1 MRCPFCGAEDTGV
14 IDSRENDDGTR
25 IRRRRRCMACAKR
38 FTTYETVEL
47 RYPQVIKQDGNRVEF
62 DRNKLLTS
70 FRRALHKRPVTAEQV
85 EAAMER
91 IIQNLLGSGI
101 QEVQSRVIGECVM
114 QELYML
120 DKVAY
125 IRFASVYRSFEDI
138 GDFQDAIREVQ
149 ASPPTNRKSEP

>member
-1 MRCPFCGAEDTGV
+1 MKCPFCGAEDTSV
-14 IDSRENDDGTR
+14 IDSRENDEGTR

-47 RYPQVIKQDGNRVEF
+47 RFPQVIKQDGNRVEF

-70 FRRALHKRPVTAEQV
+70 FLRALHKRPVTAGQV
-85 EAAMER
+85 DAAMER
-91 IIQNLLGSGI
+91 IIQILLGSGT
-101 QEVQSRVIGECVM
+101 QEIQSRAIGEYVM
-114 QELYML
+114 QELYTL

-138 GDFQDAIREVQ
+138 GDFQNAIREVQ
-149 ASPPTNRKSEP
+149 AHPQIDKK

>member
-1 MRCPFCGAEDTGV
+1 MKCPFCGAEDTGV
-14 IDSRENDDGTR
+14 IDSRENDEGTR
-25 IRRRRRCMACAKR
+25 IRRRRRCLVCEKR

-47 RYPQVIKQDGNRVEF
+47 RFPQVVKQDGNRVEF

-70 FRRALHKRPVTAEQV
+70 FLRALHKRPVTAKQV
-85 EAAMER
+85 DAAMER
-91 IIQNLLGSGI
+91 IIQNLLGSGA
-101 QEVQSRVIGECVM
+101 QEVQSRSIGECVM
-114 QELYML
+114 QELYTL

-149 ASPPTNRKSEP
+149 ATPPIS